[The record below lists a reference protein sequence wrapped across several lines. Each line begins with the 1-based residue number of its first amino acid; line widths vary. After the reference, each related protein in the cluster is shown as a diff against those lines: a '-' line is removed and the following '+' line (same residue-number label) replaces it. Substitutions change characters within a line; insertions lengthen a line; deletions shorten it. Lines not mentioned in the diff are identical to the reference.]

1 MKFACDGF
9 ARCDAF
15 PKLYADWFFHCR
27 VYAKFWQSCSRDS
40 AFLRLRRSI
49 RHRSEPDW
57 HFQEKPIHLCAKVD
71 GRRGDPSTHWQ
82 GPKGGTRCPQ
92 RIGKQRSEASG
103 RISQRAADGR
113 GNSAETR
120 NELGEN

>member
-15 PKLYADWFFHCR
+15 QKLYADWFFHCR

-40 AFLRLRRSI
+40 ALLRLRRSI
-49 RHRSEPDW
+49 WHRSGPDW

-71 GRRGDPSTHWQ
+71 GRRGDPQRIDKALKVERVVLSVLASN
-82 GPKGGTRCPQ
+82 GPK
-92 RIGKQRSEASG
+92 ASG
-103 RISQRAADGR
+103 RISQRAADG
-113 GNSAETR
+113 
-120 NELGEN
+120 